1 MALKRREEREILF
14 TMLFEALFHP
24 EREPQELFA
33 AILENAD
40 RDELAQ
46 STYLRE
52 GFLGVCTHREQIMAS
67 IAANT
72 KGWRPERLSKVSLAL
87 LQLAV
92 YEMTYVP
99 GLAREVAINEA
110 VELSKKYDDDKAPAF
125 VNGVLRGVFNALPKD
140 PA

>member
-24 EREPQELFA
+24 EREPRELFD

-40 RDELAQ
+40 RDDLAQ

-52 GFLGVCTHREQIMAS
+52 GFLGVCTHREEIMAS
-67 IAANT
+67 IAASA

-92 YEMTYVP
+92 YEMTFVP
-99 GLAREVAINEA
+99 DLAKEVAINEA

-125 VNGVLRGVFNALPKD
+125 INGVLRGVFNALPKD

>member
-24 EREPQELFA
+24 ERDPRELFD

-40 RDELAQ
+40 RDDLAQ

-67 IAANT
+67 IAASA

-92 YEMTYVP
+92 YEMTFVP
-99 GLAREVAINEA
+99 DLAKEVAINEA

-125 VNGVLRGVFNALPKD
+125 INGVLRGVFNALPKD

>member
-24 EREPQELFA
+24 EREPRELFD

-40 RDELAQ
+40 RDDLAQ

-52 GFLGVCTHREQIMAS
+52 GFLGVCTHREEIMAC
-67 IAANT
+67 IAASA

-92 YEMTYVP
+92 YEMTFVP
-99 GLAREVAINEA
+99 DLAKEVAINEA

-125 VNGVLRGVFNALPKD
+125 INGVLRGVFNALPKD

>member
-24 EREPQELFA
+24 EREPRELFD

-40 RDELAQ
+40 RDDLAQ
-46 STYLRE
+46 SAYLRE
-52 GFLGVCTHREQIMAS
+52 GFLGVCTHREEIMAS
-67 IAANT
+67 IAASA

-92 YEMTYVP
+92 YEMTFVP
-99 GLAREVAINEA
+99 DLAKEVAINEA

-125 VNGVLRGVFNALPKD
+125 INGVLRGVFNALPKD